1 MTQYMVVGLFP
12 KYGDAERTIQ
22 DLELA
27 GIVVGGQVEVIG
39 DIDEDIRTESTPGER
54 ATNPPESYHSKIARL
69 FHGVSGTDVRDE
81 AGEMPNYIG
90 EQEFYT
96 SHVKEGHAVL
106 VVRTPTEAV
115 ANRAAAILKDHG
127 AHTPRQKSVAVRRID
142 N

>member
-1 MTQYMVVGLFP
+1 MTQYMVVGLFR

-27 GIVVGGQVEVIG
+27 GIVGGQVELIS
-39 DIDEDIRTESTPGER
+39 DIDEDVRTESTPGEHT
-54 ATNPPESYHSKIARL
+54 TNPPESYHSKIARL
-69 FHGVSGTDVRDE
+69 FHGVSETDVRDE

-115 ANRAAAILKDHG
+115 ANRAATILKDHG
-127 AHTPRQKSVAVRRID
+127 AHTPRQKSITVRRIES
-142 N
+142 